1 MINKVIF
8 SGTAAEVAGRVRNM
22 QEFVT
27 LGNFFKVQN
36 EIKKKTK
43 KEREREFVFE
53 GQVSIF
59 EEEGK

>member
-36 EIKKKTK
+36 EIKKTK
-43 KEREREFVFE
+43 KYKEREFTFE

-59 EEEGK
+59 EEKRK